1 MKKAYWLVLAL
12 HVSAASAAYKCVDEH
27 GITQI
32 GDVPP
37 AGCANVVIYEVSR
50 SGVVL
55 RKIEP
60 TPTPEQVKVL
70 TAERER
76 RAEAERSAAE
86 QQRKDLALL
95 NTYGSEHEID
105 VARDRNIEPIRN
117 RIASA
122 HERLSAVEERE
133 KQLAD
138 EMEFYKA
145 GKRKGK
151 AKGRE
156 PDKVVE
162 APPSLVAE
170 VQRIAGEKANLHKAL
185 EGYDRQIAEV
195 RVRYEADRQRWLALK
210 SGSIA
215 KPARFLDAKAAK
227 GRD

>member
-1 MKKAYWLVLAL
+1 MKKIYWLVLAL
-12 HVSAASAAYKCVDEH
+12 HFSAASAAYKCVDEH

-37 AGCANVVIYEVSR
+37 AGCANVVIYEVGR

-55 RKIEP
+55 RRIDP
-60 TPTPEQVKVL
+60 TPTPEQVKVR

-76 RAEAERSAAE
+76 RAEAERAAAE
-86 QQRKDLALL
+86 QQRKDQALL

-122 HERLSAVEERE
+122 NERLDSVQERE
-133 KQLAD
+133 KKLGE

-151 AKGRE
+151 PKGKEAERTI
-156 PDKVVE
+156 E
-162 APPSLVAE
+162 APPALVAE
-170 VQRIAGEKANLHKAL
+170 VQRIQGEKANLHQAL

-195 RVRYEADRQRWLALK
+195 RARYEGDRQRWLALK

-215 KPARFLDAKAAK
+215 KPADFLDAKASK
-227 GRD
+227 SRY